1 MDKPQLLIV
10 EDEVI
15 VAADLAERLV
25 RLGYGVLGSVA
36 SGEEAL
42 VLVQTRRPALV
53 LMDIR
58 LQGLMDGV
66 AAAGEM
72 RSRFQL
78 PVVFLT
84 AYAEGGTLQRAKLAE
99 PYGYILKPVED
110 RELEIVIE
118 MALYKSQVDLAISH
132 ANMQLEQRLM
142 ELREKCAELERF
154 NKVTVGRELHMIELK
169 QEVNALLQATG
180 QAEKYRIVHD

>member
-1 MDKPQLLIV
+1 MIV
-10 EDEVI
+10 EDEAI
-15 VAADLAERLV
+15 VAADLAERLA
-25 RLGYGVLGSVA
+25 RIGYDVLVSVA

-42 VLVQTRRPALV
+42 VVAGAQRPDLV

-66 AAAGEM
+66 EAASEL
-72 RSRFQL
+72 RSRLHL

-84 AYAEGGTLQRAKLAE
+84 AYAESSTLQRAKIAE
-99 PYGYILKPVED
+99 PYGYILKPITD

-118 MALYKSQVDLAISH
+118 MALYKSRVDLTIEQS
-132 ANMQLEQRLM
+132 NTQLEQRLA

-154 NKVTVGRELHMIELK
+154 NKVTVGRELRMIELK
-169 QEVNALLQATG
+169 QEVNTLRMNAG
-180 QAEKYRIVHD
+180 QTEKYRIEPN